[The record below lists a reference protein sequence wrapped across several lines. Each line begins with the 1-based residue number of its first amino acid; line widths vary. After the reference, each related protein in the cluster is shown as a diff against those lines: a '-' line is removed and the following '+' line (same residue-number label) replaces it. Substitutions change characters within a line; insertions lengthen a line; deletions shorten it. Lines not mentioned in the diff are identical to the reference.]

1 MRGYYMQVENY
12 IKSTYPEFNDN
23 NISGSTYP
31 PSQQAQM
38 TAYLTNIVWLSGI
51 LLLFGGSFIFKT
63 IGIEEP
69 GMYVA
74 MKENPVA
81 SFVCLFVINSVG
93 ASQLSTGAFE
103 IKLNDIVIFSK
114 LEQRRLPNLGDIVA
128 ALAAHGFRE
137 S

>member
-1 MRGYYMQVENY
+1 MQVENY

-31 PSQQAQM
+31 PSQKAQM
-38 TAYLTNIVWLSGI
+38 TASLTNMVWLVGI
-51 LLLFGGSFIFKT
+51 SLLFAGSFIFKT
-63 IGIEEP
+63 IGMEEP
-69 GMYVA
+69 KIYVA

-81 SFVCLFVINSVG
+81 TFVCLFVINSVG

-114 LEQRRLPNLGDIVA
+114 LEQGRLPNLDDIVA
-128 ALAAHGFRE
+128 GLAAHGFK
-137 S
+137 STASS